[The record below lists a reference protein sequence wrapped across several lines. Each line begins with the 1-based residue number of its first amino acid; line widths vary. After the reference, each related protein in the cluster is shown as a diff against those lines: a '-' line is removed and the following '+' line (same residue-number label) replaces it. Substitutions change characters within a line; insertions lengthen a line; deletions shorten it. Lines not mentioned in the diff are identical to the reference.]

1 MLPPSSCDS
10 AVLHVA
16 CCADVVF
23 MLMTLPFE
31 GPYYPSFP
39 ILLALNGVQFAL
51 WYFVQNYVDSYLVMG
66 LLAWFNSCTL
76 FYSLSTFI
84 HENSHGL
91 ILGKCEIA
99 RRPSTAACLCSRPL
113 PRCPTR
119 PCWRWRFLRRLGRW
133 PKRAVIAMR
142 EYSLFLAYP
151 LSIEC

>member
-1 MLPPSSCDS
+1 
-10 AVLHVA
+10 
-16 CCADVVF
+16 

-51 WYFVQNYVDSYLVMG
+51 WYFVQNYVDSYIVMG

-91 ILGKCEIA
+91 ILGKCERNCTPA
-99 RRPSTAACLCSRPL
+99 QHCCLPVLSATAPVSDSPVL
-113 PRCPTR
+113 
-119 PCWRWRFLRRLGRW
+119 
-133 PKRAVIAMR
+133 AVAVSAAAG
-142 EYSLFLAYP
+142 EVA
-151 LSIEC
+151 EAGCHCHA